1 MRQIEEEARRAAD
14 DYPAWSDSAPMHEVL
29 DVANDAAVAPVSTAS
44 APVPFWHQPSQR
56 VALTETPAPLSVTQT
71 EPTNEGPEEGET
83 LPSFDNAYAV
93 KLALA
98 HEAAAVDLWDEAREL
113 LHEVLET
120 DDPTLQAQAH
130 TLLATIA
137 QREHESHGGL

>member
-1 MRQIEEEARRAAD
+1 
-14 DYPAWSDSAPMHEVL
+14 
-29 DVANDAAVAPVSTAS
+29 
-44 APVPFWHQPSQR
+44 
-56 VALTETPAPLSVTQT
+56 VTQT